1 MAKNKTFET
10 EGSVADFINSIADE
24 TKRAD
29 SFRIVEIMEKHSGYP
44 AKMWGP
50 AIIGFG
56 TFHYKYDSGREGE
69 TPVISFSPRKATITL
84 YLSTNFPAKE
94 TLLQKFGKYDTGK
107 GCIYLKK
114 LSDVNLDVLDEMIV
128 ASIEHTKSQTLT

>member
-10 EGSVADFINSIADE
+10 ENSVTDFINSVADE

-50 AIIGFG
+50 AIVGFG
-56 TFHYKYDSGREGE
+56 TYHYKYDSGREGD
-69 TPVISFSPRKATITL
+69 TPMVAFSPRKAAIAL

-94 TLLQKFGKYDTGK
+94 TLLQKFGKHNTGK

-114 LSDVNLDVLDEMIV
+114 LSDINLDVLNEMIV
-128 ASIEHTKSQTLT
+128 ASIAHSKSQ